1 VCCMRAQV
9 PEAFLEE
16 FPAAM
21 YAAEIR
27 HRKSVSLG
35 RHVVCRANLQPLSE
49 HQLAGLA
56 TMARQQ
62 LVALCMLQTAE
73 LHMVPYFGEL
83 PGSMQALVGTACVVL
98 AEYSLAVSYLCPW
111 PLSFLYPRRQ
121 QCNAYESVHAALYA
135 SDQAGLGPRCAGGF
149 GPND

>member
-1 VCCMRAQV
+1 V

-73 LHMVPYFGEL
+73 LHMVPYFGEWPAWLMRDHEKAPAYALLLQL
-83 PGSMQALVGTACVVL
+83 PLL
-98 AEYSLAVSYLCPW
+98 
-111 PLSFLYPRRQ
+111 
-121 QCNAYESVHAALYA
+121 
-135 SDQAGLGPRCAGGF
+135 
-149 GPND
+149 